1 MEVEFGNMDC
11 SDHICAHEV
20 SFSVRKSQGCEKKFA
35 TVGQGWQLP
44 TPPPPPATMLRYVR
58 AKSVLPEN
66 PKCKS
71 DLINYC
77 QDIFTEVG

>member
-44 TPPPPPATMLRYVR
+44 TPRHHVAVCQSKVR
-58 AKSVLPEN
+58 VA
-66 PKCKS
+66 
-71 DLINYC
+71 
-77 QDIFTEVG
+77 